1 MRKSNIQRGGVSGML
16 RVFVLGI
23 LFAFVST
30 ACADEK
36 ENPEQKPEEKIAAKT
51 NTTKESRSV
60 NEQVFQYIRDA
71 RHARAVGEFDEAI
84 KSYKMALGVRSDDH
98 RIYLEMARLYA
109 WLGNRVAAERAG
121 YNARLTLIERE
132 RAGRVQRLQRRI
144 KVIDSEKKHL
154 EGVIS
159 RLQQEQSDAKALRR

>member
-16 RVFVLGI
+16 RVFVLSI
-23 LFAFVST
+23 LFALVST
-30 ACADEK
+30 ACAEEEK
-36 ENPEQKPEEKIAAKT
+36 TAEEKIAAKT
-51 NTTKESRSV
+51 STTKESRSV

-71 RHARAVGEFDEAI
+71 RHARAIGEFDKAI

-109 WLGNRVAAERAG
+109 WLGNRVAAEKAG

-132 RAGRVQRLQRRI
+132 RAGRVQHLQRRI

-159 RLQQEQSDAKALRR
+159 RLQQEQTDAKALRK